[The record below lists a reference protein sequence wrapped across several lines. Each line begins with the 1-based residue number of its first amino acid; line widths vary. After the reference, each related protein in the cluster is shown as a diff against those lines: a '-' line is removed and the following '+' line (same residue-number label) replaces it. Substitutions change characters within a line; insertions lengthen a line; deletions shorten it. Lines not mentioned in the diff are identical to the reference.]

1 MRTRPQAGCSTQI
14 STTRVIVQLLRV
26 LAQDGARTAEVRLA
40 EAQHFDQQ
48 NGVLRWPR
56 GKNGKPRIIVLSD
69 VSLRIL
75 RDRLAVS
82 PTGPLFANPYTGKP
96 VSHFAAGRVLR
107 SIAEEAGLDRAAT
120 FCPHDFRHTFATL
133 AVEAG
138 VSLEDVAAG
147 LGHTNTSTLKATYL
161 HNAVA
166 PGARRANAAIN
177 GRAA

>member
-1 MRTRPQAGCSTQI
+1 MRTRPQAGCSIGT
-14 STTRVIVQLLRV
+14 STHQPAEHRTPGGTIVLFDSAQPCAPSGRLPGVFTLSTV
-26 LAQDGARTAEVRLA
+26 TSETTAGSAATASQDGARTAEVRLA
-40 EAQHFDQQ
+40 EAQHSPCKLYRYT
-48 NGVLRWPR
+48 LRRTWTNTDP
-56 GKNGKPRIIVLSD
+56 S
-69 VSLRIL
+69 
-75 RDRLAVS
+75 
-82 PTGPLFANPYTGKP
+82 
-96 VSHFAAGRVLR
+96 
-107 SIAEEAGLDRAAT
+107 
-120 FCPHDFRHTFATL
+120 TL